1 MLLNILSTCIPSG
14 WGWISIELGSSKLYR
29 LLFRPVFPE
38 NFRDAREAVAARND
52 MTKVGNFTAIIMV
65 HTTKGPM
72 IILGYKGPELF
83 YDKEDFF

>member
-1 MLLNILSTCIPSG
+1 MFCHDKRPSKG
-14 WGWISIELGSSKLYR
+14 
-29 LLFRPVFPE
+29 
-38 NFRDAREAVAARND
+38 AVATRND

>member
-1 MLLNILSTCIPSG
+1 
-14 WGWISIELGSSKLYR
+14 
-29 LLFRPVFPE
+29 
-38 NFRDAREAVAARND
+38 

-83 YDKEDFF
+83 YDKEDFFSSESKLVLRYNISKNSFSFLKCPDSRVPDIQFMNHWPLGFLFFLF